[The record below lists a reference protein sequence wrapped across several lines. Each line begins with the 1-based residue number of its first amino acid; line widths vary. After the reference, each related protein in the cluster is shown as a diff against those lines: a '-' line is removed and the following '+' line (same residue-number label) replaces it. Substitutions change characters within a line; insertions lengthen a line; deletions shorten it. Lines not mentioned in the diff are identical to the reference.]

1 MPGENRGYCRDRA
14 KATAPLVMERKKFD
28 DGVQLVEQSRRL
40 IKICRRVMTLS
51 AIHIAKS
58 KETIAESRRIMA
70 ALAERRE

>member
-1 MPGENRGYCRDRA
+1 MA
-14 KATAPLVMERKKFD
+14 
-28 DGVQLVEQSRRL
+28 
-40 IKICRRVMTLS
+40 LS